1 MKGQLFTLDVIW
13 YMFLVIMQSYCDL
26 EVIFVRKQ
34 GLVMYLSMLAFILC
48 LHVLVVMQFQHNV
61 QVVNY

>member
-1 MKGQLFTLDVIW
+1 
-13 YMFLVIMQSYCDL
+13 MFLVIMQSYCDL